1 MHTNRS
7 HFLNTGFY
15 IKYLSVN
22 FKPHYHR
29 WKSGYENGYCK
40 DYISDSVSVRT
51 LSSWWFELQW
61 WYNDFKFVA
70 GNTQTVVSIV
80 SCGILDSTT
89 VEAIF
94 VHHWRYSNDKFSHR
108 NDSNYIFFGPA
119 LLLSNFLGHTLL
131 ASPGWNVL
139 RFWWENKN
147 DLSQF
152 FWGSNIDVCL
162 NTYP

>member
-15 IKYLSVN
+15 KKYLSVN

-40 DYISDSVSVRT
+40 DNISDSVSART
-51 LSSWWFELQW
+51 LGEAGDLNSNDGS
-61 WYNDFKFVA
+61 DFKFVA
-70 GNTQTVVSIV
+70 GNTQTLLYYCVMWYFGLNNSR
-80 SCGILDSTT
+80 SDFCSSLKILK
-89 VEAIF
+89 
-94 VHHWRYSNDKFSHR
+94 DKFSHR

-131 ASPGWNVL
+131 ASLGWNVL
-139 RFWWENKN
+139 RFWWEIKN
-147 DLSQF
+147 NLSQF
-152 FWGSNIDVCL
+152 FWGSNIDMCL